1 MSQSVDEL
9 LQDAGVRLA
18 TARKYAKELGTAGIS
33 AEYLLTQF
41 EGQIGTLR
49 TENTAYGEAKNRQ
62 SELSESQGVQVL
74 ASQDVIRKLR
84 AAAQSAFYGD
94 KITQKEFGIG
104 KDVPATVK
112 ALSTE
117 LPLLKEVAGRYG
129 FFTLSSST
137 CRLRLFK
144 W

>member
-33 AEYLLTQF
+33 AEYLTQF